1 MYFFVYIIGF
11 ICNSSIS
18 PHVSPFFTFLLFKR
32 HWVLIRV
39 FNVFRATPF
48 LENISTY
55 IGIPTGNWTINYL
68 HNKSNKNCVIFLLIY
83 GILTQIYAKFVN
95 CYDYIS
101 LSVEYQ
107 CPWAS
112 EEKGGVGRAHPESFT
127 NAKFPLENKKNDF
140 YTKVSVRN

>member
-95 CYDYIS
+95 CYD
-101 LSVEYQ
+101 
-107 CPWAS
+107 PWAS
-112 EEKGGVGRAHPESFT
+112 EEKVWVGRAYPESFI
-127 NAKFPLENKKNDF
+127 NARLVLENKKTNI
-140 YTKVSVRN
+140 SVLN